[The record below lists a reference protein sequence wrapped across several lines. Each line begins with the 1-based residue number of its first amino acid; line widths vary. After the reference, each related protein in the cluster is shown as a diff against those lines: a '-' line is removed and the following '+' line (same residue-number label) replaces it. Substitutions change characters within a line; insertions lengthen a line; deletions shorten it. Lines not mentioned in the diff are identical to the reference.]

1 MGFNI
6 VLGGYMSIKRVA
18 DAVDADLW
26 IPATVDNAV
35 EVCGWV
41 GLLWDSYGTP
51 SITPSTIAALFRLFR
66 PRLS

>member
-51 SITPSTIAALFRLFR
+51 MGLLWDSYGTPMGLRV
-66 PRLS
+66 